1 MTHQGPGSKKN
12 LFQES
17 FSPLEDPR
25 RTSKG
30 NLKHPI
36 EQILFLTLSAVVSG
50 CNTWSLV
57 EEFGNLKIDWLR
69 KFYPYAKGIPSHDT
83 LGAFFSALDT
93 KKFGECFINYTASIS
108 SHTKG
113 DVIALDGK
121 TVRGVGSNSRKYPIH
136 IVSAFCTRNR
146 LSLAQE
152 TVAEKENEIIAI
164 PRLLEL
170 ITLKGCIVTTDA
182 MGCQKEIAKKIREKQ
197 ADYILQVKG
206 NQVELQEQIIK
217 VFNRNTDRQTAI
229 SHDCDHGRIEKRICQ
244 VIDDLTFLDT
254 KEQWKDLKT
263 IVRIKSYRE
272 DKKTGKSSNNFRY
285 YISSL
290 DSNAELVNKSVRNHW
305 AIENNL
311 HWNLDVN
318 FKEDGQLKRKGNSVE
333 NFNMMTK
340 VALNLLDN
348 EKSTKISKP
357 TKRFK
362 ASLDDSYREL
372 IMKV

>member
-1 MTHQGPGSKKN
+1 MTTHGPGLEKN
-12 LFQES
+12 IFQES
-17 FSPLEDPR
+17 FSTLQDPR

-36 EQILFLTLSAVVSG
+36 NQILFLTLSAVISG
-50 CNTWSLV
+50 CNTWCLI
-57 EEFGNLKIDWLR
+57 EEFGKLKIDWLR
-69 KFYPYAKGIPSHDT
+69 KFYLYKNGIPSHDT

-93 KKFGECFINYTASIS
+93 KKFGECFINYAASIS
-108 SHTKG
+108 THTNG
-113 DVIALDGK
+113 DVVALDGK
-121 TVRGVGSNSRKYPIH
+121 TVRGVGSKSRKYPIH
-136 IVSAFCTRNR
+136 IVSAYCTRNR

-152 TVAEKENEIIAI
+152 TVNEKENEIVAI

-170 ITLKGCIVTTDA
+170 ITIKGCIVTIDA
-182 MGCQKEIAKKIREKQ
+182 MGCQKEIAKKIRERE
-197 ADYILQVKG
+197 AHYLLQVKG
-206 NQVELQEQIIK
+206 NQAELKEQIIK
-217 VFNRNTDRQTAI
+217 VFNRNTDREIDIT
-229 SHDCDHGRIEKRICQ
+229 HDGDHGRIEKRTCQ
-244 VIDDLTFLDT
+244 AIDDLTFLDG

-272 DKKTGKSSNNFRY
+272 DKKTGEFSNNFRY

-290 DSNAELVNKSVRNHW
+290 PMDAKLINKSVRSHW

-311 HWNLDVN
+311 HWNLDVI

-340 VALNLLDN
+340 VALALLDN
-348 EKSTKISKP
+348 EKSTKKSKP
-357 TKRFK
+357 MKRFK
-362 ASLDDSYREL
+362 ASLDDHYREM